1 MVSPRYEGGRPGG
14 SPHGTPTPDWAP
26 SALFVKAKP
35 RGWNAGGESP
45 LSNAKYGRW
54 VPGGDSGLMVEELA
68 DKVIAGDLDY
78 RTAVHLVEALTDAV
92 GKRIGLGKRDLLMV
106 LSRKR
111 EAHHVR

>member
-1 MVSPRYEGGRPGG
+1 MVTPRYIDSGGAGHG
-14 SPHGTPTPDWAP
+14 PHGTSTLDWAP
-26 SALFVKAKP
+26 STDKAKP